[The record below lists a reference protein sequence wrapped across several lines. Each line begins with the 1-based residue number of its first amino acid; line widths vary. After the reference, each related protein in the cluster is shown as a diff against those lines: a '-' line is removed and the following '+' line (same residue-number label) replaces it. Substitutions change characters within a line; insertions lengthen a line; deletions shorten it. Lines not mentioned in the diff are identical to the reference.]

1 MLIVGIKIYIVISL
15 HRIEEL
21 ESYLPSITSLTSFS
35 DELDSEIEKY
45 KDMLA
50 AEEQ

>member
-21 ESYLPSITSLTSFS
+21 KSYLLRNTSLTSFL

-50 AEEQ
+50 ADEE